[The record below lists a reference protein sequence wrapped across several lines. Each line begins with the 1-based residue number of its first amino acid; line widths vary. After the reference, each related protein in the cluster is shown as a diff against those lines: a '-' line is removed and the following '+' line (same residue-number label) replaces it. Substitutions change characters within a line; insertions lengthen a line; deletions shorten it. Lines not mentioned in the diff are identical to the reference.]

1 MYQLALTYHTM
12 CCFACR
18 RAILEKSSQEQAKR
32 SKKIADAVRAA
43 RQQLPNKTPP
53 QPSKEQSPP
62 QKVSAPVS
70 WKPKKGDTVFVT
82 TLNSHAT
89 VVKVTPSGSV
99 TLQKGILKM
108 QATLDQ
114 LLPSQ

>member
-1 MYQLALTYHTM
+1 MYQLAHMNHTT

-43 RQQLPNKTPP
+43 RQQLPQKTLHQTSNETPP
-53 QPSKEQSPP
+53 EQ
-62 QKVSAPVS
+62 QVSAPTS

-114 LLPSQ
+114 LLPPQ